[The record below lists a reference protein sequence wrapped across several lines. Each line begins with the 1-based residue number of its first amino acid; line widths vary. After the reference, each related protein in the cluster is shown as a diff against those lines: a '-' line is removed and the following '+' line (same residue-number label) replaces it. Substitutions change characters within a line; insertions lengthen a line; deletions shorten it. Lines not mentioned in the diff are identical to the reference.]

1 MERRI
6 LENTD
11 SVRIYEAFIQA
22 FSDYQVS
29 VDMSFNS
36 LETMLKRKEFMSV
49 VSVGASADRVPFW
62 FYLKWS
68 ERVGERKSSV

>member
-1 MERRI
+1 MECRI

-29 VDMSFNS
+29 VDMSFKS
-36 LETMLKRKEFMSV
+36 LEPV
-49 VSVGASADRVPFW
+49 
-62 FYLKWS
+62 
-68 ERVGERKSSV
+68 